1 MNKRLHIQ
9 LDESSL
15 FTERERQVIARLC
28 AGESDKQMSNAMK
41 ISVHTINTYIDH
53 IYQKLEL
60 KNQAINARCA
70 AISLLVANKFVKITL
85 DIAHEAN

>member
-1 MNKRLHIQ
+1 MNKKIHIE
-9 LDESSL
+9 LDDCSL
-15 FTERERQVIARLC
+15 FTERERQVIARIC
-28 AGESDKQMSNAMK
+28 AGESDKQMSRSLK

-70 AISLLVANKFVKITL
+70 AISMLVANKMIRITL
-85 DIAHEAN
+85 EIANEAN